1 MQAILSSESRNE
13 RLQSYDWLTK
23 QPIKNNLWTYGII
36 RKIATGQEDNYATD
50 CLLDYVYFKK

>member
-1 MQAILSSESRNE
+1 MQATLSSESRNE
-13 RLQSYDWLTK
+13 RLQSYDWLKK

-50 CLLDYVYFKK
+50 YLLDYVYFKK